1 MAVLPSSPTTY
12 KLAVR
17 PNQKMK
23 ETLVQL
29 IERQIAE
36 IGCFSSANEPIQANN

>member
-1 MAVLPSSPTTY
+1 MAVLPSLPATY
-12 KLAVR
+12 KLAAR
-17 PNQKMK
+17 PNQKIK

-36 IGCFSSANEPIQANN
+36 IGCFSSTNELIQGNN